1 MRYQP
6 SVLRPRS
13 ARRPLCEEEADAVG
27 VAPRVRRGWQ
37 LRAAARPHRRPD
49 GESGLEEPSARSL
62 RQLYMEIYTRGPFFA
77 DNATEHI
84 GSPRGRPVKGFAALR
99 IVAHCFHPD
108 ARSSTK
114 GLIRQDSLPYG
125 ACCSSVEECFGIRGC
140 PSYRALGCLAKRCG
154 DCCKALGLCTWHQEQ
169 ERKRAALLATRDP

>member
-1 MRYQP
+1 MRCQP
-6 SVLRPRS
+6 SVLRPHA
-13 ARRPLCEEEADAVG
+13 ARRPLCEEEAVAVG
-27 VAPRVRRGWQ
+27 DAPRVRRGGH
-37 LRAAARPHRRPD
+37 LRAAARPHRRPE

-77 DNATEHI
+77 ENATEHI

-114 GLIRQDSLPYG
+114 GLIRQDSLAYG
-125 ACCSSVEECFGIRGC
+125 ACGSSVEECHGIPGC
-140 PSYRALGCLAKRCG
+140 PGYRNLGCLALRCG
-154 DCCKALGLCTWHQEQ
+154 TCCKHFGYCKWHAELVRRQAEI
-169 ERKRAALLATRDP
+169 AAKMNL